1 MVPGTDY
8 NWTAPTTLT
17 FLTGLSVGQTVLY
30 RYTTSVPVGTAIAG
44 GVNGQLLYNNSGV
57 VNGTTIGGDATLV
70 ATTGALTVTKTNGV
84 AFAASAT
91 TNTTVT
97 GNITYTQ
104 GGTGST
110 SRTVT
115 SKLQESVSVKD
126 FGAVGDGST
135 DDTVA
140 IQAGITA
147 CQSNGAA
154 LYIPTGTYKITSS
167 LSITSKI
174 KIYGDGNQRSILSLN
189 TSSSSTFAISVNM
202 PDNSASI
209 GLDIGYL
216 GITGNAGS
224 ASGGGI
230 YLNTTLVNSVITQ
243 SVLHDLYIKNVST
256 GVSINNIV
264 YMSTFRNIT
273 VTGAVSAYGVLVASS
288 SGVQT
293 LYCSFTDI
301 EVTNV
306 GSAGYAFYC
315 TVAGSQFRNL
325 TADGCCYFNGA
336 YTDIQGFSLEGIS
349 AAAVPTTTAIQTS
362 NIFALRD
369 VALINIPTAKCSI
382 GISTSGSIANI
393 ENVRV
398 PDNGAGNQ
406 PNYIISLGA
415 SGGRLANIQCD
426 RTPANLLENYTTDAT
441 LNNWVITNCPT
452 LTNRGL
458 SYAQGTWTPVFAT
471 NWTTQPTLITA
482 LYTKIGRQ
490 VTVQLFAV
498 GGVTTAYASITGLPF
513 TSSSQQS
520 TAAYGSSNNAGPVLT
535 GAIGTSSTS
544 IVNLPAAT
552 MTGNYWNLTATYFV

>member
-1 MVPGTDY
+1 MTTASY
-8 NWTAPTTLT
+8 N
-17 FLTGLSVGQTVLY
+17 LS
-30 RYTTSVPVGTAIAG
+30 
-44 GVNGQLLYNNSGV
+44 QLGSQYN
-57 VNGTTIGGDATLV
+57 
-70 ATTGALTVTKTNGV
+70 
-84 AFAASAT
+84 
-91 TNTTVT
+91 
-97 GNITYTQ
+97 Q
-104 GGTGST
+104 GGTGAVA
-110 SRTVT
+110 RTT
-115 SKLQESVSVKD
+115 ASKLQESVSVLD
-126 FGAVGDGST
+126 FGADPTGVSDST
-135 DDTVA
+135 TA
-140 IQAGITA
+140 IQAAITA
-147 CQSNGAA
+147 CQSSGAA

-202 PDNSASI
+202 PDNGILI
-209 GLDIGYL
+209 GLDIGFL
-216 GITGNAGS
+216 AITGNAGS

-315 TVAGSQFRNL
+315 TLYGSQFRNL

-336 YTDIQGFSLEGIS
+336 YTDIQGLSLEGIT

-369 VALINIPTAKCSI
+369 VALINVPTAKCST
-382 GISTSGSIANI
+382 GISTSGPIANI

-398 PDNGAGNQ
+398 PDSGAGNQ
-406 PNYIISLGA
+406 PAYIVSLGA

-426 RTPANLLENYTTDAT
+426 RTPANLLEGYNSDAT

-452 LTNRGL
+452 LTNRAL
-458 SYAQGTWTPVFAT
+458 SYAQGTWTPTFPT
-471 NWTTQPTLITA
+471 NWTTSPSVISAQ
-482 LYTKIGRQ
+482 YTKVGRQ
-490 VTVQLFAV
+490 VTVTMY
-498 GGVTTAYASITGLPF
+498 GTNGVSTAGAIIAGLPF
-513 TSSSQQS
+513 TSNS
-520 TAAYGSSNNAGPVLT
+520 TQATGAYGGCTNTTKVIT
-535 GAIGTSSTS
+535 GSVVTSSTQ
-544 IVNLPAAT
+544 IQNIPALT
-552 MTGNYWNLTATYFV
+552 LTGEYWAITATYFT